1 MRSSIREVSRARVDL
16 ASRALNC
23 KDPVSEV
30 GLEPIA
36 YAGVLSAEF
45 ALGASGHRA

>member
-1 MRSSIREVSRARVDL
+1 MEGFHI
-16 ASRALNC
+16 
-23 KDPVSEV
+23 EV

-45 ALGASGHRA
+45 SLEGQRTPSVTDR